1 MPFKFTF
8 ICSLRKVIFLIR
20 DDIQKQI
27 QDLKQELQRNKKK
40 KEEEKEEIAERKNEV
55 TKNEIVEAYK
65 QDQEKYKQLK
75 SQVPTKG
82 NGKLFVLYYMNVVRM
97 NGLTQCRLCQK
108 HECRLRKQQ

>member
-1 MPFKFTF
+1 VPFKFIS

-27 QDLKQELQRNKKK
+27 RDLKQELQHNKKK
-40 KEEEKEEIAERKNEV
+40 KEEEKEEIAERKNE
-55 TKNEIVEAYK
+55 IVEAYK
-65 QDQEKYKQLK
+65 QEQEKYKQLK
-75 SQVPTKG
+75 SQMPTKG

-97 NGLTQCRLCQK
+97 KGLTQCRLCQK